1 MEEKRIDTEP
11 PLTASIINAASR
23 SIGSCLSVP
32 RPGFPVQHQSRSLAR
47 KILFKGLDGVKAE
60 QSKVLRKHSR
70 ESVVSLIRRK
80 NEAWWC
86 HIFGE

>member
-70 ESVVSLIRRK
+70 ESG
-80 NEAWWC
+80 AW
-86 HIFGE
+86 GRT